1 MSSDIDH
8 LVFSADRRMLG
19 GLHVAVLSILQNYA
33 SDRNISLH
41 LFSED
46 LNDADINL
54 LKQTLAT
61 AGRNFEFVH
70 EKVDSSLF
78 AGFPTLQ
85 DSLATYFRLVAPVVL
100 DVDRFLYCDVD
111 TLCQVDLS
119 PLLELDMSGCPI
131 ALTPEAPIHGSPDP
145 DVARE
150 LGEEAR
156 GFYYNAGVMVVD
168 AKQWRSEGLTN
179 RCLEYIADRQP
190 NWHDQSALNFVLHGR
205 IQKLPSQYN
214 CRTNVRKAWSDL
226 LSSKNGYGYLLHF
239 VDFPKPWSPFGRWV
253 HPWGKLWG
261 QYYRATKHYRDKIAL
276 NEVNCLRV
284 LIGNRKGYQKIFKDR
299 VLFSLLRTGLVR
311 RVNGMEVDAPS
322 SP

>member
-1 MSSDIDH
+1 MDH
-8 LVFSADRRMLG
+8 IVFSADRRMLG
-19 GLHVAVLSILQNYA
+19 GLHVAALSILRSYA
-33 SDRNISLH
+33 SDRDVSFH

-46 LNDADINL
+46 LDDTDIDL
-54 LKQTLAT
+54 LKQTLAH
-61 AGRNFEFVH
+61 AGRDYQLTLES
-70 EKVDSSLF
+70 VDGSLF

-85 DSLATYFRLVAPVVL
+85 DSLATYFRLVAPLVL

-119 PLLELDMSGCPI
+119 PLLGLDLSGCPI

-145 DVARE
+145 DVAME
-150 LGEEAR
+150 LGEEAS

-168 AKQWRSEGLTN
+168 AEQWRSEGLTN
-179 RCLEYIADRQP
+179 RCLEYIAERQP

-205 IQKLPSQYN
+205 ILKLPSEYN
-214 CRTNVRKAWSDL
+214 CRTNVRKAWADL

-239 VDFPKPWSPFGRWV
+239 VDFPKPWSPFGCWV

-261 QYYRATKHYRDKIAL
+261 QYYRATQHYRENIAL
-276 NEVNCLRV
+276 NEGNCLRV

-311 RVNGMEVDAPS
+311 RVKGMEQAATS
-322 SP
+322 ST